1 MNGRM
6 QVLVDGEWQ
15 DVGGTL
21 SSFTLDEDTA
31 GDDEQEQIP
40 TSFEMSVPISP
51 AAGAAL
57 WEAIERAERVAQAQR
72 ALRRLWLR
80 FPYRGEGVR

>member
-15 DVGGTL
+15 DVGGTV
-21 SSFTLDEDTA
+21 SGFTLDEDTA
-31 GDDEQEQIP
+31 DDDDEQIP

-57 WEAIERAERVAQAQR
+57 WEAIERAERVARAQR

-80 FPYRGEGVR
+80 FPYRGEEIR